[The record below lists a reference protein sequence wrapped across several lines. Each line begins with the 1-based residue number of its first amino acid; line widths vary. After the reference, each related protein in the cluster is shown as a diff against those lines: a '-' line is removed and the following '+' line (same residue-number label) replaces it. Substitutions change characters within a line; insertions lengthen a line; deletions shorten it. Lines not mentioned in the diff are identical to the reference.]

1 MGVILASTEKQFL
14 LASKFDLEFKIEK
27 ISESISTLAT
37 EQSELE
43 LASANITDTESKA
56 YRKIKARAEKL
67 DQLEKQLSLKK
78 DKLQRK
84 LQMIEEMI
92 KANDQMFEKDV
103 KHVAPR
109 WGGGQ

>member
-14 LASKFDLEFKIEK
+14 LAAKFDLEFQIEK
-27 ISESISTLAT
+27 ASESIATLAT
-37 EQSELE
+37 EQSDLE
-43 LASANITDTESKA
+43 LASADITDTESKA

-67 DQLEKQLSLKK
+67 DKLEKQVTLKK

-92 KANDQMFEKDV
+92 KASDQMFDKDV
-103 KHVAPR
+103 KQVAPK
-109 WGGGQ
+109 WGDGR